1 LFALLAIVVM
11 LLAFLSFAYLMG
23 WEDTV
28 RKGETIVWKV
38 NRDLAVMMHGEPS
51 THRNL
56 SYVPTINA
64 DENHTQIILSVLDK
78 IDERVIA
85 HIDSITVLSSLN
97 DVSLLC
103 GGQFAGCAS
112 THSKN
117 DPSDFATD
125 IHIAAVENFKGNEC
139 MSFEHVLYHEIG
151 HVDYYVF
158 HNDQPTD
165 RDMEYYVDNFADR
178 YKKDDPRCAKS
189 LRLFR

>member
-1 LFALLAIVVM
+1 MVLVFLA
-11 LLAFLSFAYLMG
+11 FAYLMG
-23 WEDTV
+23 WEETV
-28 RKGETIVWKV
+28 QKGEAIIWQV
-38 NRDLAVMMHGEPS
+38 NRDLAILMHSKSS

-56 SYVPTINA
+56 SYLPEIKA
-64 DENHTQIILSVLDK
+64 DENHTQIILSVLDN

-85 HIDSITVLSSLN
+85 HIDSINVLSSIN
-97 DVSLLC
+97 DVSLIC
-103 GGQFAGCAS
+103 GGQAAGCAS
-112 THSKN
+112 THSGN
-117 DPSDFATD
+117 DPSDFNTD

-165 RDMEYYVDNFADR
+165 RDMEYYVDNFADK
-178 YKKDDPRCAKS
+178 YKQDDSRCAKS